1 MTRKRIGKSDIIG
14 EQGIALI
21 HKVVVDMGF
30 LWHPTGLEAGIDGY
44 IELRDPETGEVS
56 NLIIQVQSKAT
67 YTDFQVETPEGFDY
81 LCEARDLNYWLEG
94 NTPVILVRSRP
105 STNEAYWVSI
115 KDYFEDLS
123 KRESRKIHFDKIK
136 NRFDINCRNQL
147 ISLAKPK
154 DSGIYLSPLPKN
166 EALYSNLLEV
176 ESFASKL
183 YLAETEYRFSGS
195 IWRKFRE
202 MEVDA
207 KSEWILK
214 NKRILSFHNLEEY
227 PWNEICDVGSI
238 EPFDTDEWAYSDDID
253 SYREF
258 VQLMNYC
265 LAEKLKPNIRF
276 DKRKE
281 YYFFLPTEDL
291 TPFILSYKSLLQKT
305 HRIVFQGYPK
315 KKNPSEI
322 AYRRHSAFFERFLRL
337 DNKWYIEI
345 TPTYHFTW
353 NGFRRDHYGEDRL
366 KRMKEIERN
375 PAVLGQVIMWADYLK
390 DKPNLFAKPYPF
402 LTFGSL
408 LSFDIEA
415 GLDDKTWLAKAEKEE
430 VEVSEMDLNQLP
442 LFGAEL
448 DDR

>member
-21 HKVVVDMGF
+21 HKIVVDMGF

-67 YTDFQVETPEGFDY
+67 YRDFQVETPEGFDY

-94 NTPVILVRSRP
+94 NAPVILVRSRP

-195 IWRKFRE
+195 IWQKFRE

-253 SYREF
+253 SYRKF

-281 YYFFLPTEDL
+281 YYFFLPTEHL

-305 HRIVFQGYPK
+305 HRICYMSIKIRKKFGLQG
-315 KKNPSEI
+315 NTFPS
-322 AYRRHSAFFERFLRL
+322 
-337 DNKWYIEI
+337 
-345 TPTYHFTW
+345 
-353 NGFRRDHYGEDRL
+353 
-366 KRMKEIERN
+366 
-375 PAVLGQVIMWADYLK
+375 
-390 DKPNLFAKPYPF
+390 
-402 LTFGSL
+402 
-408 LSFDIEA
+408 
-415 GLDDKTWLAKAEKEE
+415 
-430 VEVSEMDLNQLP
+430 
-442 LFGAEL
+442 
-448 DDR
+448 